1 MEAKRT
7 TDNERQHCHI
17 HLTNKP
23 QINRKVVIANLEAN
37 LTKRDKQLSF
47 LLEKKMVTM

>member
-1 MEAKRT
+1 MEAKRM

-23 QINRKVVIANLEAN
+23 QINRKVVITNVEAN
-37 LTKRDKQLSF
+37 LTK
-47 LLEKKMVTM
+47 